1 MSVTKGFRNWHVFSV
16 FHDNNICVSFMAVHF
31 RFAAFCRHLHLECM
45 KSFSWRSF
53 SNRVSRTWKKNLT
66 YEAGLRELL
75 EVPDFLMRE
84 FVWAD
89 VLSFSFRH
97 SASRRCGMKEKCQK
111 NRARRVNCIRDW
123 GKFVC
128 DVFSFPSAFFLS
140 RNWRAFAAGNFN
152 LHCHSTRKLS
162 WNRR

>member
-1 MSVTKGFRNWHVFSV
+1 MTITFVFRLWQFISG
-16 FHDNNICVSFMAVHF
+16 SQ
-31 RFAAFCRHLHLECM
+31 RFVGTCTWNAWNLSRGVVLATEYRKLE
-45 KSFSWRSF
+45 
-53 SNRVSRTWKKNLT
+53 KKKLT
-66 YEAGLRELL
+66 YEAGLRESL
-75 EVPDFLMRE
+75 EVPDFLMRQ

-111 NRARRVNCIRDW
+111 NRARRVNCIRDRR
-123 GKFVC
+123 KFVC
-128 DVFSFPSAFFLS
+128 DLFSFPSAFFLS